1 MTISASSIAQC
12 VKDTV
17 QNGFN
22 YHGKING
29 KKYDS
34 LTITPTDG
42 PVGAVVTG
50 IDVSKPLKPWEIL
63 EIKQAFKDYLI
74 LIFKNQSFTDEQY
87 LDFASYFGS
96 VFYPSPDVPVL
107 ASDPYGNTPAIV
119 LVANVEG
126 GYTGTGELSAHSD
139 HHWTPYP
146 SKASFLHALEAP
158 LSGGDTYWSNQ
169 YQVYDDLD
177 DDTKARIEHLKLI
190 TYNPFVRR
198 IKGGEHVPYRNP
210 ELPPISDAFS
220 HPLVATH
227 PETGKK
233 FLYLDAET
241 EVELVGVG
249 YEEGSALIAKLRAH
263 ASNPKY
269 FYQHKWSVGDVVLWD
284 NYATLHYR
292 PAFDPDTRRVLK
304 RISLA
309 GGRPF

>member
-1 MTISASSIAQC
+1 MASLASNIGQRI
-12 VKDTV
+12 KDTF
-17 QNGFN
+17 QGGLN
-22 YHGKING
+22 YQSKING
-29 KKYDS
+29 KQYDS

-42 PVGAVVTG
+42 PVGAVITG
-50 IDVSKPLKPWEIL
+50 LDASKPLKPWEIL
-63 EIKQAFKDYLI
+63 EIKQAFKDHLI
-74 LIFKNQSFTDEQY
+74 LIFKNQA
-87 LDFASYFGS
+87 LDDDAYVKFATYFGN

-107 ASDPYGNTPAIV
+107 ASDPYGNTPAVV
-119 LVANVEG
+119 LVANVDG
-126 GYTGTGELSAHSD
+126 GHTGTGELTAHSD

-146 SKASFLHALEAP
+146 SKASFLHALEVP

-177 DDTKARIEHLKLI
+177 DDTKAHIEHLKLI

-210 ELPPISDAFS
+210 ELPPISDAFP

-241 EVELVGVG
+241 EVEVPGLSHEVGA
-249 YEEGSALIAKLRAH
+249 ALIKKLREH
-263 ASNPKY
+263 QSNPKY
-269 FYQHKWSVGDVVLWD
+269 FYQHKWSVGDIVLWD